1 MASSSHP
8 SRRAMSEEE
17 EDDNGGGEEEESQ
30 RETAVVEEEEEES
43 TGVHVGEA
51 EMAASEE
58 QAPPSSSRRAFVTVA
73 DADALECGVCR
84 LPLRPPV
91 FQCEDGHVVCSPCRD
106 KLAAAAAAAVRCHVC
121 GGGGYRRCHALERLV
136 DAIRVACPHA
146 AHRCGFVGSTAAL
159 VDHFAAA
166 HRWPCAWASEAVSVL
181 LRDGL
186 NFLRVVDL
194 RRPGDASHHRLVML
208 NVTREALGRAISV
221 LCIHPLAAA
230 AAAKTMQCELELFV
244 PLNGD
249 DGVDGGQLRRRHYQ
263 KSEFPL
269 GCGDLADHKTTFKF
283 VVPRCVVGDDDEG
296 GIRIRVRII

>member
-1 MASSSHP
+1 
-8 SRRAMSEEE
+8 MSEEE

-84 LPLRPPV
+84 LPLRPPI
-91 FQCEDGHVVCSPCRD
+91 FQCEVGHVVCSPCRD
-106 KLAAAAAAAVRCHVC
+106 KLAPA
-121 GGGGYRRCHALERLV
+121 G
-136 DAIRVACPHA
+136 
-146 AHRCGFVGSTAAL
+146 
-159 VDHFAAA
+159 
-166 HRWPCAWASEAVSVL
+166 RWPCAWASEAVSVL

-230 AAAKTMQCELELFV
+230 GDDKTMQCELELFV

-283 VVPRCVVGDDDEG
+283 VVPR
-296 GIRIRVRII
+296 IRFPSSVYVCIISVP

>member
-8 SRRAMSEEE
+8 SRRAMSSEE

-30 RETAVVEEEEEES
+30 RETAVV
-43 TGVHVGEA
+43 
-51 EMAASEE
+51 
-58 QAPPSSSRRAFVTVA
+58 
-73 DADALECGVCR
+73 
-84 LPLRPPV
+84 
-91 FQCEDGHVVCSPCRD
+91 
-106 KLAAAAAAAVRCHVC
+106 
-121 GGGGYRRCHALERLV
+121 
-136 DAIRVACPHA
+136 
-146 AHRCGFVGSTAAL
+146 
-159 VDHFAAA
+159 
-166 HRWPCAWASEAVSVL
+166 
-181 LRDGL
+181 
-186 NFLRVVDL
+186 DL
-194 RRPGDASHHRLVML
+194 RHPGDASHHRLIML
-208 NVTREALGRAISV
+208 SMTREALGRAISV
-221 LCIHPLAAA
+221 LCVHPH